1 MVNSIENMD
10 TFTFIE
16 GEVSWMERVSIR
28 LVEDLSG
35 KKEIAKR
42 YQRVVDDQTPEK
54 SFWQRAVEQLD
65 LEILVNGLSPAE
77 IPQGPLLIVAN
88 HPFGQVDGVVL
99 SHLIETF
106 RPDYRVVAWEIL
118 NASDQLADVVLPICF
133 KEDYSAK
140 RNNLA
145 TMRLTIDTL
154 QQGKTVILFPAGM
167 TSTSPTWFGTA
178 VDPPWQKFLS
188 KLILKTNPTIL
199 PVYFHGQNSRLFQ
212 IASHLN
218 YHLKLSLFFY
228 EMRRMIGQEILVSIG
243 QPQQNLL
250 EVFGRDESQINS
262 HLYQST
268 MDLRQLRADPF
279 HPFSADYYRQSQL
292 PQDFEKVA

>member
-1 MVNSIENMD
+1 
-10 TFTFIE
+10 
-16 GEVSWMERVSIR
+16 
-28 LVEDLSG
+28 
-35 KKEIAKR
+35 
-42 YQRVVDDQTPEK
+42 
-54 SFWQRAVEQLD
+54 
-65 LEILVNGLSPAE
+65 
-77 IPQGPLLIVAN
+77 
-88 HPFGQVDGVVL
+88 
-99 SHLIETF
+99 
-106 RPDYRVVAWEIL
+106 
-118 NASDQLADVVLPICF
+118 
-133 KEDYSAK
+133 
-140 RNNLA
+140 
-145 TMRLTIDTL
+145 MRLTIDTL

-228 EMRRMIGQEILVSIG
+228 EMRRMIGQEIRASIG

-250 EVFGRDESQINS
+250 EVFGRDESQIIS

-268 MDLRQLRADPF
+268 MDLQQLWADPF

-292 PQDFEKVA
+292 PKDFERVA

>member
-1 MVNSIENMD
+1 
-10 TFTFIE
+10 
-16 GEVSWMERVSIR
+16 
-28 LVEDLSG
+28 
-35 KKEIAKR
+35 
-42 YQRVVDDQTPEK
+42 
-54 SFWQRAVEQLD
+54 
-65 LEILVNGLSPAE
+65 
-77 IPQGPLLIVAN
+77 
-88 HPFGQVDGVVL
+88 
-99 SHLIETF
+99 
-106 RPDYRVVAWEIL
+106 VVAWEIL

-250 EVFGRDESQINS
+250 EVFGRDESQIIS

-292 PQDFEKVA
+292 LQDFERVA